1 MTASPWA
8 PSNAGGAVAPHIT
21 TPTAP
26 NIPPHAG
33 PGGPPSAAPPPPYVP
48 APPPPRRAGPRL
60 WPIIAAFTLLT
71 VAAIAITAVITSAI
85 VKTSPTAPRPDAAPA
100 VPAAPRYS
108 AAEQDSAKQNVC
120 QAFDAGERGSAG
132 QGGVV
137 VDGQLN
143 VPIVLRKLN
152 TIVVVQNSLS
162 PATPTDVSDA
172 AKKYLA
178 TATALTTAAL
188 ANAPVDELIQLT
200 KTGNAAMDAL
210 VDVCGLPH

>member
-1 MTASPWA
+1 MAVVPSPL
-8 PSNAGGAVAPHIT
+8 PHM
-21 TPTAP
+21 
-26 NIPPHAG
+26 
-33 PGGPPSAAPPPPYVP
+33 
-48 APPPPRRAGPRL
+48 PPPPRRAGPRL
-60 WPIIAAFTLLT
+60 WPIIAAFSVIV
-71 VAAIAITAVITSAI
+71 VAAIAITALVTAAI
-85 VKTSPTAPRPDAAPA
+85 VKSSAAQTTAVQTAPAGPQ
-100 VPAAPRYS
+100 YS

-120 QAFDAGERGSAG
+120 HAFDAGERGSVG

-137 VDGQLN
+137 VNGDLN

-162 PATPTDVSDA
+162 PATPSDVSDA

-200 KTGNAAMDAL
+200 KTGNDAMDAL

>member
-26 NIPPHAG
+26 NIPPHTG
-33 PGGPPSAAPPPPYVP
+33 PGGPPSAAPPPPYMP
-48 APPPPRRAGPRL
+48 APPPPRGAGPRL
-60 WPIIAAFTLLT
+60 WPIIAAFSVLV
-71 VAAIAITAVITSAI
+71 VAAIAITAVITAAI
-85 VKTSPTAPRPDAAPA
+85 VKTSGASPRPAAAPTAPAGPQ
-100 VPAAPRYS
+100 YT

-120 QAFDAGERGSAG
+120 HAFDAGERGSAG

-137 VDGQLN
+137 VDGKLN

-162 PATPTDVSDA
+162 PATPADVSDA
-172 AKKYLA
+172 AKKYLT

-188 ANAPVDELIQLT
+188 ANT
-200 KTGNAAMDAL
+200 RG
-210 VDVCGLPH
+210 

>member
-26 NIPPHAG
+26 NIPPYAG
-33 PGGPPSAAPPPPYVP
+33 PGGPPSAAPPPPYTP
-48 APPPPRRAGPRL
+48 APPSPRGAGPRL
-60 WPIIAAFTLLT
+60 WPIIAAFSVIV
-71 VAAIAITAVITSAI
+71 VAAIAVTAVITAAI
-85 VKTSPTAPRPDAAPA
+85 VKTSPQPAAAPTAPQ
-100 VPAAPRYS
+100 YS

-120 QAFDAGERGSAG
+120 QAFDGGERGSAG

-152 TIVVVQNSLS
+152 TVVVVQNSLS

-178 TATALTTAAL
+178 TATSLTTAAL
-188 ANAPVDELIQLT
+188 AKAPVDELIQLT
-200 KTGNAAMDAL
+200 KTGNAAMDTL

>member
-8 PSNAGGAVAPHIT
+8 PSNAGGAVAPHIS

-33 PGGPPSAAPPPPYVP
+33 PGGPPSAVPPPPYMP
-48 APPPPRRAGPRL
+48 APPPPRGAGPRL
-60 WPIIAAFTLLT
+60 WPIIVAFSVL
-71 VAAIAITAVITSAI
+71 VIAAIAVTAVITAAV
-85 VKTSPTAPRPDAAPA
+85 VKTSPRPAAAPTA
-100 VPAAPRYS
+100 PAAPQYS
-108 AAEQDSAKQNVC
+108 ATEQASAKQNVC

-137 VDGQLN
+137 VNGDLN
-143 VPIVLRKLN
+143 VPIVLRKVN
-152 TIVVVQNSLS
+152 TIVAVQNSLA

-172 AKKYLA
+172 AQKYLA

-188 ANAPVDELIQLT
+188 ANAPVDELVQMT
-200 KTGNAAMDAL
+200 KDGNAAMSAF